1 MAALIRPATP
11 PEVKRSPMAARDPTL
26 ARDEPDVGPVSRRE
40 WAGYV
45 IWGILAV
52 IVTVFELLA
61 WRGTDIFFP
70 TLSETAGNLQA
81 RHNWTAMPIL
91 AGLVVLGARIVFYPW
106 PFGKAES

>member
-1 MAALIRPATP
+1 MPLTRPATS
-11 PEVKRSPMAARDPTL
+11 PEVKRSPMASRDPTR
-26 ARDEPDVGPVSRRE
+26 AQDQPEVGPVSRRE
-40 WAGYV
+40 WTGYIV
-45 IWGILAV
+45 WGILAV

-61 WRGTDIFFP
+61 WRGTNIPFP

-106 PFGKAES
+106 PFRRAES

>member
-1 MAALIRPATP
+1 MAALIRPAQE
-11 PEVKRSPMAARDPTL
+11 PEVKRSPMASRDPTL
-26 ARDEPDVGPVSRRE
+26 ARDQPEVGPVSRRE
-40 WAGYV
+40 WSGYIV
-45 IWGILAV
+45 WGILAV

-61 WRGTDIFFP
+61 WRGANIPFP

-106 PFGKAES
+106 PFRRAES

>member
-26 ARDEPDVGPVSRRE
+26 ERDQPDVGPVSRRE
-40 WAGYV
+40 WAGYI

-61 WRGTDIFFP
+61 WRGTNIPFP
-70 TLSETAGNLQA
+70 TLSRQPATSRPATTG
-81 RHNWTAMPIL
+81 R
-91 AGLVVLGARIVFYPW
+91 RCRFW
-106 PFGKAES
+106 PG